1 MEKLPLALS
10 KAQAAIPAP
19 QKKRKVDFIDKQ
31 GRRVHYNYADLSD
44 VIECIRKALADN
56 ELSVVHRLEYA
67 ESGYGMRT
75 ELWHSSGE
83 MLSTWYPLP
92 DPQGIKAQ
100 EFGSAITYAR
110 RYSISALLG
119 IASEEDDD
127 GAEANEIPT
136 HKPDPSRSP
145 VKPNSKTEPLDSK
158 DPKAWDGIVSY
169 EQLKR
174 LRAIAQ
180 VNSWTDEDIKFAMN
194 QEWGVDSSKKL
205 THEMY
210 DLLITHIQ
218 GAGSKKPR
226 DTFNDVTAPKSDYEN
241 MRQDNLWKPDEI

>member
-10 KAQAAIPAP
+10 KAQAVIPP
-19 QKKRKVDFIDKQ
+19 PHKKRKVDFIDKQ

-44 VIECIRKALADN
+44 VIECIRKALAEN

-110 RYSISALLG
+110 RYSLSALIG

-127 GAEANEIPT
+127 GAEANEIPP

-145 VKPNSKTEPLDSK
+145 VKPKVTTPE
-158 DPKAWDGIVSY
+158 KAWDGILSVGA
-169 EQLKR
+169 LKH
-174 LRAIAQ
+174 LHIVAT
-180 VNSWTDEDIKFAMN
+180 NHGWTNDDVKFAM
-194 QEWGVDSSKKL
+194 EKEFGIDSSKKL
-205 THEMY
+205 TKQMY
-210 DLLITHIQ
+210 DDLITYIE
-218 GAGSKKPR
+218 GPGSKQNPPTTEGDFWR
-226 DTFNDVTAPKSDYEN
+226 
-241 MRQDNLWKPDEI
+241 PDEV